1 MSQFSTL
8 GIPQR
13 TFWVLV
19 LVFFPLVGCRDSRDY
34 TAIAP
39 QVFQEQYAL
48 SEDLEP
54 AQVGIQLLRHYR
66 QEPEGRRG
74 EQLELRYPAAGE
86 AELLFTVEG
95 LADDSVQARRF
106 RLKMRWSEEVTGWQ
120 MESVGSQQRCWPG
133 RGPQNWS
140 NQPCV

>member
-1 MSQFSTL
+1 MRWFSTV

-13 TFWVLV
+13 TFWVLA
-19 LVFFPLVGCRDSRDY
+19 LVFFPLAGCRDSRDY
-34 TAIAP
+34 TAIAA

-95 LADDSVQARRF
+95 LADDSVQGKRY
-106 RLKMRWSEEVTGWQ
+106 RLEMSWTGAGWQ
-120 MESVGSQQRCWPG
+120 IESVGSQQRCWPG
-133 RGPQNWS
+133 RGSQNWS